1 MSMTTFS
8 AQVDEDSGLV
18 EQFEEYR
25 QQKGMT
31 KSEAVRSLMRQSLER
46 ELEDDQDDV
55 QRDQPAQTPS
65 NTASTSADWIEGN
78 EPIIIGF
85 AFLIGADGIL
95 SALTGV
101 VGAAGA
107 ALFALTGILITGWIL
122 ADIWTN
128 LRASDDAQTPDRT
141 HSGAGGAD

>member
-1 MSMTTFS
+1 MTTTLAANMS
-8 AQVDEDSGLV
+8 EDS
-18 EQFEEYR
+18 ETFEAFEEF
-25 QQKGMT
+25 QEKKGMT
-31 KSEAVRSLMRQSLER
+31 SKSEAVRSLIRDGLER
-46 ELEDDQDDV
+46 ELDDYGDDV
-55 QRDQPAQTPS
+55 RHDRDDRDEAVRREQ
-65 NTASTSADWIEGN
+65 SADWIEGN
-78 EPIIIGF
+78 EPIIMGF

-122 ADIWTN
+122 YDVWANWRST
-128 LRASDDAQTPDRT
+128 DAQTPDRT